1 MKKSIWIASGY
12 LVIMLVAAVV
22 NALTVPNM
30 IMKNFSSYLDK
41 EGFVSGMDRE
51 AFLDFVKD
59 YQYQGKSVVEEMM
72 YEDEPDRSGVWGG
85 IKGCFVYNLST
96 IEETEKGKQ
105 VSIRNSLHVRV
116 PLEGLE
122 QPFGIPFGAT
132 MTEALQKMGIHT
144 DPYEIL
150 DLGPKKYG
158 TKTLY
163 ETGSETLTL
172 WREEWS
178 PLDPGGHPD
187 YHFRLVYAEK
197 TYDGDDVVTRSMAM
211 EFDRENDLFYV
222 LELGVSETYYM
233 DP

>member
-59 YQYQGKSVVEEMM
+59 YQYQGNSVVEEMM

-116 PLEGLE
+116 PL
-122 QPFGIPFGAT
+122 
-132 MTEALQKMGIHT
+132 
-144 DPYEIL
+144 
-150 DLGPKKYG
+150 
-158 TKTLY
+158 
-163 ETGSETLTL
+163 
-172 WREEWS
+172 
-178 PLDPGGHPD
+178 
-187 YHFRLVYAEK
+187 
-197 TYDGDDVVTRSMAM
+197 
-211 EFDRENDLFYV
+211 
-222 LELGVSETYYM
+222 
-233 DP
+233 